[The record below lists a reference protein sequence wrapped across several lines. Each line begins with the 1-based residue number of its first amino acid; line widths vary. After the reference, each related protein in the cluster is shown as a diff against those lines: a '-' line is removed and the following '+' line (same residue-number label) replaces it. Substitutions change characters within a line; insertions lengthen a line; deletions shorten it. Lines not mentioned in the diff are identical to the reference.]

1 MKKFLITCALLSL
14 GSFVSTASAQAGM
27 EMTPEDHIAKAQELV
42 AQAEIAYPVAFYD
55 RTLYKAAID
64 EIKMAVTAD
73 DSNRDNNS
81 YLAQMFTVTQWW
93 INAYNSWSKVDNL
106 SEQEKDWAAL
116 SAAKLAYM
124 ALQNGDK
131 ATAKVYVEKGMS
143 WKATPSLQAMM
154 KQVM

>member
-14 GSFVSTASAQAGM
+14 GSFVSTAAAQAAM

-64 EIKMAVTAD
+64 EIKMAVDAD

-93 INAYNSWSKVDNL
+93 INAYNSWSVVEDL
-106 SEQEKDWAAL
+106 TDQEKDWAAL

-143 WKATPSLQAMM
+143 WKATLGQTH
-154 KQVM
+154 

>member
-14 GSFVSTASAQAGM
+14 GSFAAAQDAM

-73 DSNRDNNS
+73 DSNRDNNA

-93 INAYNSWSKVDNL
+93 INAYNSWSVVEDL
-106 SEQEKDWAAL
+106 TDQEKDWAAL

-154 KQVM
+154 KKVM